1 MFLKGR
7 EWRLGEITVRT
18 ILSIAAALLIGAMPA
33 TAQTPESWA
42 GLVEV
47 RARQLDAAYLLPG
60 ADFRPY
66 TKVMLDEPQVAFRNN
81 WQRNMN
87 SGRAGARVTDAQAAE
102 ILALVSSNT
111 TPIFAREFERAG
123 FTIVDKPGPD
133 VLRLRIGIINL
144 VINAPDTMSAGR
156 TRSYTANAGEAT
168 LIMEARDSMTRAL
181 LASVADRRAT
191 QGMGGQATRISN
203 TSEFRQLASI
213 WARASASGVV
223 ALKEASPVPDP
234 LTPGQRLR

>member
-1 MFLKGR
+1 MR
-7 EWRLGEITVRT
+7 IIV
-18 ILSIAAALLIGAMPA
+18 SVAAALLASA
-33 TAQTPESWA
+33 TMVQAAAPETWA

-60 ADFRPY
+60 ADFRRY

-81 WQRNMN
+81 WQRDMN
-87 SGRAGARVTDAQAAE
+87 RGRAGARVTDAQAEE
-102 ILALVSSNT
+102 ILSLVSANT
-111 TPIFAREFERAG
+111 TPIFARQFERAG
-123 FTIVDKPGPD
+123 FTVVDKPGPD

-144 VINAPDTMSAGR
+144 VINAPDTMTAGR

-168 LIMEARDSMTRAL
+168 LILEARDSLTRAL
-181 LASVADRRAT
+181 LASVADRRST

-203 TSEFRQLASI
+203 ASEFRQLASV
-213 WARASASGVV
+213 WARIAADGVV
-223 ALKEASPVPDP
+223 ALKAASPVPDP